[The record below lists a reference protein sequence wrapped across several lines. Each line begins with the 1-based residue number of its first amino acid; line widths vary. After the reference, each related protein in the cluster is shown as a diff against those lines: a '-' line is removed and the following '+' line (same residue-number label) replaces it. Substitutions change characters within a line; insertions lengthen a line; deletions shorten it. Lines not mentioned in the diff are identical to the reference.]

1 MKDLKN
7 MLMPKK
13 EDSKMSER
21 DIKVKS
27 DILKEI
33 MQFAQ
38 DKMGER
44 VKSDMDE
51 MQKVSV
57 MAPDSEGLHEGLE
70 KALEILP
77 ESEQDESSEMEKE
90 EPKDEISEILA
101 EASEEEMPSEKKD
114 EDSYYTGA
122 SKSVAN
128 DDDEDSMFN
137 KKMKMLKK

>member
-1 MKDLKN
+1 
-7 MLMPKK
+7 
-13 EDSKMSER
+13 MSER

-38 DKMGER
+38 DKMGES
-44 VKSDMDE
+44 VKSGMDE
-51 MQKVSV
+51 MQKVSI

-77 ESEQDESSEMEKE
+77 ESEESESSEESDEDKTE
-90 EPKDEISEILA
+90 ELSPVESDSSK
-101 EASEEEMPSEKKD
+101 SEEEDK
-114 EDSYYTGA
+114 DSYYTG
-122 SKSVAN
+122 SGPSVAN

>member
-1 MKDLKN
+1 MKDIKD

-21 DIKVKS
+21 DIKIKS

-57 MAPDSEGLHEGLE
+57 VAPDAEGLHEGLE

-77 ESEQDESSEMEKE
+77 ESEEDESSEKE

-101 EASEEEMPSEKKD
+101 EASSEEEAAPEKSD

>member
-1 MKDLKN
+1 MKDLKD

-13 EDSKMSER
+13 EASKMSER

-38 DKMGER
+38 DKMGES
-44 VKSDMDE
+44 VKSGMDE

-77 ESEQDESSEMEKE
+77 ESEEDELSEMEKE

-101 EASEEEMPSEKKD
+101 EASDVAPEQKD
-114 EDSYYTGA
+114 EDSYYTGS
-122 SKSVAN
+122 SKSEAN
-128 DDDEDSMFN
+128 DDDEESMFN

>member
-1 MKDLKN
+1 MKDLKD

-57 MAPDSEGLHEGLE
+57 MAPDSDGLHEGLE

-77 ESEQDESSEMEKE
+77 ESEEGEASEMEKQE
-90 EPKDEISEILA
+90 EPSMEKLDIESPEEDKNESEDT
-101 EASEEEMPSEKKD
+101 E
-114 EDSYYTGA
+114 SYYTGSA
-122 SKSVAN
+122 PSMAN

>member
-1 MKDLKN
+1 MKDLKD

-44 VKSDMDE
+44 VKTDMDE

-57 MAPDSEGLHEGLE
+57 MAPDAEGLHEGLE

-77 ESEQDESSEMEKE
+77 QDEESETE

-101 EASEEEMPSEKKD
+101 STEEESVPEEKD
-114 EDSYYTGA
+114 EDSYYTGS
-122 SKSVAN
+122 SKSIAN

>member
-1 MKDLKN
+1 MKDLKD
-7 MLMPKK
+7 MLSPKK
-13 EDSKMSER
+13 VDAKMSER

-38 DKMGER
+38 DKMGES
-44 VKSDMDE
+44 VKSGMDE

-70 KALEILP
+70 KAMEILP
-77 ESEQDESSEMEKE
+77 EHEEMESSENE
-90 EPKDEISEILA
+90 EPKDEIAEILA
-101 EASEEEMPSEKKD
+101 TTEEDPAPEKKD
-114 EDSYYTGA
+114 EDSYYT
-122 SKSVAN
+122 SSHNSVAN

>member
-57 MAPDSEGLHEGLE
+57 MAPDAEGLHEGLE

-77 ESEQDESSEMEKE
+77 ESEEGEASEMEKE
-90 EPKDEISEILA
+90 EPK
-101 EASEEEMPSEKKD
+101 EEEE
-114 EDSYYTGA
+114 
-122 SKSVAN
+122 SKSKN
-128 DDDEDSMFN
+128 R
-137 KKMKMLKK
+137 

>member
-1 MKDLKN
+1 MKDLKS

-13 EDSKMSER
+13 EDTKMSER

-38 DKMGER
+38 DKMGEH
-44 VKSDMDE
+44 VKSGMDE

-57 MAPDSEGLHEGLE
+57 MAPDSESLHEGLE

-77 ESEQDESSEMEKE
+77 ESEEDGESFHESSEEEKTE
-90 EPKDEISEILA
+90 ELSPVESDKSP
-101 EASEEEMPSEKKD
+101 SEEEDPE
-114 EDSYYTGA
+114 SYYTGA